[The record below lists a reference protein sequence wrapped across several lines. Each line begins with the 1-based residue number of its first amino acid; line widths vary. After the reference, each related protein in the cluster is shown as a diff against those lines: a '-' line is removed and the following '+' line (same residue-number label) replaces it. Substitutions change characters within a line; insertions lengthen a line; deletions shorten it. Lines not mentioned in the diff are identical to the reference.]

1 MALAASGVDPFDTNH
16 GIVGMKLAINRYHDS
31 YAIGTVAVWAV
42 WVHPAHKIA
51 NLKCFS
57 LYYAHLFVPVVFLS
71 RSLAECQDRPSLGF
85 IQATRIASSSQSW
98 RARDLRNANPI
109 SPMKAPESLTR
120 SPTWMG
126 RCSLILYPTQD
137 LKIAYS
143 FLSRASALE
152 PFNVYPPS
160 TRMAVTL
167 NKNYGSG
174 VVIVLA
180 VPNYIPDL
188 YFSILFHSTGPDSL
202 MRWCL

>member
-1 MALAASGVDPFDTNH
+1 M
-16 GIVGMKLAINRYHDS
+16 
-31 YAIGTVAVWAV
+31 
-42 WVHPAHKIA
+42 
-51 NLKCFS
+51 
-57 LYYAHLFVPVVFLS
+57 VFLA

-85 IQATRIASSSQSW
+85 IQATRMDSLDPPSSC
-98 RARDLRNANPI
+98 RCTPDLWNANPI
-109 SPMKAPESLTR
+109 SPMKAPGTGSR

-143 FLSRASALE
+143 FLSRASPLE

-174 VVIVLA
+174 VVIVHA